1 MLRFGGKNSKRK
13 VLCSKKPVK
22 VWDVH
27 ADNIVI
33 SKLVKTKTNSRYYI
47 GYLGKAIRPLVP
59 IIPKMSKYVKIFK
72 VKDGDKDKSNKF
84 PYRLWKAIR
93 KI

>member
-13 VLCSKKPVK
+13 VLCSKNPVK

-27 ADNIVI
+27 ADNTVI
-33 SKLVKTKTNSRYYI
+33 SELVKTKTNARYYI

-59 IIPKMSKYVKIFK
+59 IIPKMSGYIKTFK
-72 VKDGDKDKSNKF
+72 VKDGGKDKSNKF
-84 PYRLWKAIR
+84 PYRR
-93 KI
+93 